1 MKPFRWKNCRA
12 DIAVAR
18 HDRTIQAFYD
28 DVIRP
33 TIEVL
38 NTRLANLKQSND
50 PVAAFEHSD
59 TEEVLSETKKA
70 FALSVQSI
78 WERQLRGYLR
88 GCAEELQPE
97 EGGAKKIDKIRE
109 WKGLQKAFSDL
120 RGIRLEEFPSFE
132 LLDTL
137 QILGS
142 ACRHGDGPSAIELSK
157 RHPEWWPSHA
167 SFPLPNDFSLPDPPN
182 LTIAS
187 MDIPQECLARFV
199 EAIVTFWDDTTY
211 IYNESIEVKHSNLQA
226 RLARDRVEREWCPQA
241 RDADT

>member
-12 DIAVAR
+12 DIAAAR

-33 TIEVL
+33 TIEAL
-38 NTRLANLKQSND
+38 NSRLANLKQSND
-50 PVAAFEHSD
+50 PVAAFEHYD

-109 WKGLQKAFSDL
+109 WKDLQKSFRNL
-120 RGIRLEEFPSFE
+120 RGIGIEEFPSFKM
-132 LLDTL
+132 LDTL
-137 QILGS
+137 HYLGS
-142 ACRHGDGPSAIELSK
+142 ACRHGDGSSATELGK
-157 RHPEWWPSHA
+157 RHPEWWPEPI
-167 SFPLPNDFSLPDPPN
+167 SFPLPHGFGPPN
-182 LTIAS
+182 PPARTIAS
-187 MDIPQECLARFV
+187 MEIPTECLAGFV
-199 EAIVTFWDDTTY
+199 SAIVKFWADTTY
-211 IYNESIEVKHSNLQA
+211 IYNESIEVKHPQLEAQLVRERA
-226 RLARDRVEREWCPQA
+226 ERDWCPQA
-241 RDADT
+241 RGAGT